1 MDKRA
6 YSEVNYIINEMPE
19 EMKIKIPT
27 EVIKNIQN
35 NMDKDY
41 IVEIKDIEY
50 DELLPD
56 TEKFLAVLYADYIA
70 PEEERKL
77 IKATEKRIKDKKIQE
92 INKNIIN
99 PLEKINRTEPRKS
112 ITIIKKK
119 KWYEKFID
127 WIKRYFK

>member
-1 MDKRA
+1 MDRRA
-6 YSEVNYIINEMPE
+6 CSEVNYIINQMPQ
-19 EMKIKIPT
+19 EMKVKIPT
-27 EVIKNIQN
+27 DVIKNIQS

-41 IVEIKDIEY
+41 IVELKDIEY

-56 TEKFLAVLYADYIA
+56 TEKILAV
-70 PEEERKL
+70 PEEERKV
-77 IKATEKRIKDKKIQE
+77 IKDTEKRIKEKKIQE
-92 INKNIIN
+92 INKNVIK
-99 PLEKINRTEPRKS
+99 PFEKINRTEPRKS